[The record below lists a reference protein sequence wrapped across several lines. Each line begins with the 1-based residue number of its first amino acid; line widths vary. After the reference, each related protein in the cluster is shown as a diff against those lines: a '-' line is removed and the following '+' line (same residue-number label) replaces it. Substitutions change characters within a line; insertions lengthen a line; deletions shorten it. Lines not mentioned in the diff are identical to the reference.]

1 MINITYINEQLNFE
15 SFFRDVWDPFIIYLR
30 GMLSRKTKYGIKA
43 LAFIANRPERKPVQT
58 AEIAKS
64 ENISQKFLES
74 ILLNLRK
81 SGFLGSKKGKGG
93 GYYLIKDPKEI
104 QMTQVIRVLEG
115 PIAMLPCVSLNY
127 YEKCED
133 CPDEAVC
140 SVHALMI
147 QVRDSTL
154 KVLGENSLA
163 DIAARK
169 QS

>member
-1 MINITYINEQLNFE
+1 
-15 SFFRDVWDPFIIYLR
+15 
-30 GMLSRKTKYGIKA
+30 MLSKKTKYGIKA
-43 LAFIANRPERKPVQT
+43 LAYIAKKPEKKPVHT

-81 SGFLGSKKGKGG
+81 SGYLGSKKGKGG
-93 GYYLIKDPKEI
+93 GYYLIKDPQDI
-104 QMTQVIRVLEG
+104 RMTDVIRVLEG

-133 CPDEAVC
+133 CPDEAAC

-154 KVLGENSLA
+154 KVLGENTLA
-163 DIAARK
+163 DIAFREEG
-169 QS
+169 